1 MYIIDVYVIMYN
13 SQKKIHTCSAGV
25 SVYRESRVL
34 SAYAWLSVLMAR
46 TERFGGLGLLPIGA
60 TTPWPGPRH
69 SVRCMRWPVEEASI
83 PPCAIDGCPAVLFL
97 THTSLQE
104 FLQAHNI
111 KRVQLSAGS
120 HCRVRNKVRQL
131 IPCNITLRIR
141 TFLAFLTTVCVLY
154 VNPYTPRI
162 HIFSVLGPVWTAPP
176 LEI

>member
-69 SVRCMRWPVEEASI
+69 CGDRWLSRRTI
-83 PPCAIDGCPAVLFL
+83 P
-97 THTSLQE
+97 H
-104 FLQAHNI
+104 AHFATRI
-111 KRVQLSAGS
+111 FAG
-120 HCRVRNKVRQL
+120 
-131 IPCNITLRIR
+131 T
-141 TFLAFLTTVCVLY
+141 
-154 VNPYTPRI
+154 
-162 HIFSVLGPVWTAPP
+162 
-176 LEI
+176 